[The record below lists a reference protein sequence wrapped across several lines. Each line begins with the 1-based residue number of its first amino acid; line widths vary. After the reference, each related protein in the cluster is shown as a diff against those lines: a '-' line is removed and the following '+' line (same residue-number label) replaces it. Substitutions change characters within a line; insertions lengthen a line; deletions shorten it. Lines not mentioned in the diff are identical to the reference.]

1 MVEVMPRPGRIALG
15 TDKAYDTA
23 DFVAERRRPGGAPT
37 WRRTT
42 TLAARRSMAAT
53 TCHPGYAVS
62 LRLCER
68 IEEVFSWTKAVGGMR
83 KTRHRGIALVGGH
96 VTLTAAAYNLVR
108 RLREGGSDLEWL
120 ARRHHHHVAAF
131 H

>member
-1 MVEVMPRPGRIALG
+1 
-15 TDKAYDTA
+15 
-23 DFVAERRRPGGAPT
+23 
-37 WRRTT
+37 
-42 TLAARRSMAAT
+42 MAAT

-83 KTRHRGIALVGGH
+83 KTRHRGIALVGWH
-96 VTLTAAAYNLVR
+96 VTLTAAAYNLAR